1 MIILEWYKLR
11 IITAKYTQTEKR
23 RIVMDVFDILTLAGG
38 LALFLYGMEMMGD
51 GLKKLAGGQL
61 ESFLARLTSNRFK
74 GFLLGLF
81 VTAIIQSSSATTVML
96 VGFVNSGIMKLSQ
109 TISIIMGANIG
120 TTVTAWLLSLTGI
133 SGDSFFLRI
142 LKPESFTPILAVI
155 GVIMIMAAKN
165 DKKKNIGTILVGFA
179 ILMFGMET
187 MSGSME
193 GLKESESF
201 GRLLIMFSNPFM
213 GIIMG
218 TVLTAI
224 IQSSSAS
231 VGILQALSLT
241 GAIPYSTAIPIILG
255 QNIGTTITPII
266 SSISGNANSKRVAIA
281 CLYIK
286 MIGVIIVA
294 LAFYLLN
301 RIFDFS
307 IMHENV
313 TVLSIA
319 IIHTAFNIISTI
331 ILMPFCKQ
339 IENIS
344 AKSIPGGKNENNNS
358 FSMLDERFLSMPSFA
373 VEKSRL
379 LVYEMV
385 RITKDSLISA
395 TELLNS
401 YDKSRARE
409 IEECESEIDKY
420 EDKISAYLVKIA
432 GRELAA
438 SDSLEVSRLLHS
450 IGDIERISD
459 HSVNIMNA
467 AKEIE
472 EKGISF
478 SKYAVAELKVIT
490 DAVKEVLTITVDSLI
505 NGDFEQAKKV
515 EPLVKVITK
524 LKHKIKKNHIRRL
537 REGECTVELGFILS
551 DLLTVYDRVAG
562 HCSNIAV
569 CLIDPENDLL
579 ESHEYLS
586 QLKSEEHS
594 EFFDQYEEYKKV
606 YSIK

>member
-1 MIILEWYKLR
+1 
-11 IITAKYTQTEKR
+11 
-23 RIVMDVFDILTLAGG
+23 MDVFDILTLIGG

-51 GLKKLAGGQL
+51 GLKKMAGGQL
-61 ESFLARLTSNRFK
+61 ESFLARLTSNRAK
-74 GFLLGLF
+74 GFLLGLL
-81 VTAIIQSSSATTVML
+81 VTAVIQSSSATTVML
-96 VGFVNSGIMKLSQ
+96 VGFVNSGIMKLGQ

-120 TTVTAWLLSLTGI
+120 TTVTSWLLSLTGI

-155 GVIMIMAAKN
+155 GVILIMAAKT

-201 GRLLIMFSNPFM
+201 GQMLIMFSNPVM

-255 QNIGTTITPII
+255 QNIGTTITPVI
-266 SSISGNANSKRVAIA
+266 SSISGNANSKRVALA
-281 CLYIK
+281 CVYIK
-286 MIGVIIVA
+286 MIGVIIVSV
-294 LAFYLLN
+294 AFYILN
-301 RIFDFS
+301 GIFDFA

-313 TVLSIA
+313 SVLSIA
-319 IIHTAFNIISTI
+319 VIHTLFNIISTV

-339 IENIS
+339 IEYIS
-344 AKSIPGGKNENNNS
+344 YKSIPDDKQETNDE
-358 FSMLDERFLSMPSFA
+358 FAMLDDRFLNMPSFA
-373 VEKSRL
+373 VEKSRA

-385 RITKDSLISA
+385 TKTKDALISA
-395 TELLNS
+395 IGLLEN
-401 YDKSRARE
+401 YDKNIADD
-409 IEECESEIDKY
+409 IERCESEIDKY

-432 GRELAA
+432 GRELSAA
-438 SDSLEVSRLLHS
+438 DSLEVSRLLHS
-450 IGDIERISD
+450 LGDIERISD
-459 HSVNIMNA
+459 HSVNIMKA

-472 EKGISF
+472 EKNIAF
-478 SKYAVAELKVIT
+478 SESAMKDLRIMSGAVE
-490 DAVKEVLTITVDSLI
+490 EVLNITAESLVSS
-505 NGDFEQAKKV
+505 NPEEANKV
-515 EPLVKVITK
+515 EPLVKLISK
-524 LKHKIKKNHIRRL
+524 LKHKIKKNHINRL
-537 REGECTVELGFILS
+537 REGKCTVELGFILS

-569 CLIDPENDLL
+569 CLVEPDNELL
-579 ESHEYLS
+579 ESHEYIN
-586 QLKSEEHS
+586 QMKSEEES
-594 EFFDQYEEYKKV
+594 GFFAQYEEYKKK
-606 YSIK
+606 YSLEK